1 MWFIHLSYVCC
12 AVVLCKLT
20 VSVRITAISVE
31 ATVVDEDDNDVVL
44 GGDIDSGGIMLWRME
59 SLCVLF

>member
-31 ATVVDEDDNDVVL
+31 ATVVDEDDNDVVAT
-44 GGDIDSGGIMLWRME
+44 GW
-59 SLCVLF
+59 